1 MSLSYEEFLK
11 KYLIDDFKTNLKLS
25 GINKV
30 DFHNDLDI
38 LLRIICRIFDKLTNI
53 APMRGGQVLMS
64 LAKLST
70 PGAVINKTD
79 IKNNLNID
87 RLEKLYYAFDYLEE
101 NNYIKIE
108 KKTEKFHIVKLNE
121 EEIPDL
127 RIFREIIQKYW
138 ISPEEEKAKANRWSK
153 RT

>member
-1 MSLSYEEFLK
+1 MSITYEEFLK
-11 KYLIDDFKTNLKLS
+11 KYLINDFKANLKLS

-30 DFHNDLDI
+30 DFHNDIDK
-38 LLRIICRIFDKLTNI
+38 LLQIICRIFDKLTNI

-101 NNYIKIE
+101 KNYIKIE
-108 KKTEKFHIVKLNE
+108 KKTEKFHIVRLNE

-127 RIFREIIQKYW
+127 KILREIVQKYW
-138 ISPEEEKAKANRWSK
+138 ISPEEEKNKVKKWSNES
-153 RT
+153 